1 MRQTAR
7 PMLRTLC
14 LLLPLAAGGLHS
26 FAQVQTASH
35 AAPISA
41 PTSAPTPAPTPAQ
54 PASADAKSG
63 IFALGES
70 PVAELLTTL
79 GPDVSRY
86 MQHVMTLANPFFE
99 GRAPGT
105 RGNEIAQEYIEFW
118 FKQYGLE
125 PAFTESTTFKAAD
138 GTEVITTSPTYRQHF
153 EVGLEMYVDGAAVSL
168 NLPEADPIA
177 LSAGRDFSVLGMSG
191 SGEITAPLAFVGY
204 SIVGGPHEYGTYF
217 GDNADLT
224 GKIALILRFEPMKED
239 GTSKWLQPDVEG
251 WSSYAGLAPKISAA
265 VRRGAAGVI
274 VVNPPGAKDDRA
286 GKLASWRETTGSGGS
301 GRVPVVMVTEDVADR
316 LVRAGDAESRSLLD
330 LRKRADEEGEIL
342 DLPNVTVTFNV
353 ATRFAPNT
361 TSNMGAILRGKGS
374 LADEYVIIG
383 SHFDHVGYGW
393 FGSRTG
399 ESGKIHPGAD
409 DNASGT
415 SGMLLLAERLS
426 RSYAAAD
433 ASADLRSVFFMGYS
447 AEESGLNGSAH
458 YVQNMVFPKE
468 KHTIMLNLDMIG
480 RVREGNLEAN
490 GTGTATGL
498 EEMVRPFFES
508 SGLNIAA
515 KPGGSGPSDHASFYA
530 AGIPVMFFF
539 SGLHEEYHA
548 PADVASLINPVGAVK
563 VVDLV
568 EKIAMA
574 VATRTDSLAFVA
586 TDGSGGTPGSP
597 TRRVRVRFGIAP
609 GDYSGA
615 KPGVLVGQVFP
626 ETSAAEGGLQAGDLM
641 TKWNDTEVKAV
652 EDWMPLL
659 ENAEPGDEVTIT
671 FIRDDKEQTTTVKLK
686 SSRRNPG
693 G

>member
-1 MRQTAR
+1 M
-7 PMLRTLC
+7 TLSKTPIFTRLTLSLC
-14 LLLPLAAGGLHS
+14 LAAGCL
-26 FAQVQTASH
+26 QASGEFLT
-35 AAPISA
+35 S
-41 PTSAPTPAPTPAQ
+41 PTTPANPA
-54 PASADAKSG
+54 PVADPGSG

-70 PVAELLTTL
+70 PVAELLSTL
-79 GPDVSRY
+79 GPDVARY
-86 MQHVMTLANPFFE
+86 TQHVMTLANPFFE

-118 FKQYGLE
+118 FRQFGLA
-125 PAFTESTTFKAAD
+125 PAFSESVSIKAAD
-138 GTEVITTSPTYRQHF
+138 GTEVVTTVPTFRQPF
-153 EVGLEMYVDGAAVSL
+153 EVGLEMYVDNAALSMSL
-168 NLPEADPIA
+168 GGADPITLA
-177 LSAGRDFSVLGMSG
+177 PGRDFSVLGMSG
-191 SGEITAPLAFVGY
+191 SGELTAPIAFVGY
-204 SIVGGPHEYGTYF
+204 SIVGGLEEYGSYF

-224 GKIALILRFEPMKED
+224 GKIAMVLRFEPMDD
-239 GTSKWLQPDVEG
+239 GGRSKWVRDGVEG
-251 WSSYAGLAPKISAA
+251 WSSYAALAPKISAA
-265 VRRGAAGVI
+265 VRRGAVGVI
-274 VVNPPGAKDDRA
+274 VVNPPGAQDSRI
-286 GKLASWRETTGSGGS
+286 GTLATWRETTGQGGS
-301 GRVPVVMVTEDVADR
+301 GRVPVVMITEDAADR
-316 LVRAGDAESRSLLD
+316 LVRAGDAKGRSLLD
-330 LRKRADEEGEIL
+330 FRMMADEKGEII
-342 DLPNVTVTFNV
+342 DLPNATFTFNV
-353 ATRFAPNT
+353 ATRFAPNRT
-361 TSNMGAILRGKGS
+361 ANMGAILRGRGS
-374 LADEYVIIG
+374 LADEYVVIG

-399 ESGKIHPGAD
+399 ESGTIHPGAD

-426 RSYAAAD
+426 RAYAAAD

-490 GTGTATGL
+490 GVGTAVGL
-498 EEMVRPFFES
+498 AEMVQPFFDS

-515 KPGGSGPSDHASFYA
+515 KPGGTGPSDHASFYA

-548 PADVASLINPVGAVK
+548 PADVASLINPVGAVR

-574 VATRTDSLAFVA
+574 CATRTEPLTFVA
-586 TDGSGGTPGSP
+586 SDGGAQAMGS

-609 GDYSGA
+609 GDYSGT

-641 TKWNDTEVKAV
+641 TKWNDTEIKAV
-652 EDWMPLL
+652 EDWMPEL
-659 ENAEPGDEVTIT
+659 EKAEPGDEVTIT
-671 FIRDDKEQTTTVKLK
+671 FIRDDKEQTTKVKLK
-686 SSRRNPG
+686 ASRRNSG

>member
-1 MRQTAR
+1 MALSPTRRLTRLTLA
-7 PMLRTLC
+7 LC
-14 LLLPLAAGGLHS
+14 LASGSWNAS
-26 FAQVQTASH
+26 AQLH
-35 AAPISA
+35 AAPI
-41 PTSAPTPAPTPAQ
+41 PQDPAKPGTL
-54 PASADAKSG
+54 ADPKSG

-70 PVAELLTTL
+70 PVAELFSTL

-86 MQHVMTLANPFFE
+86 TQHVMTLANPFFE

-118 FKQYGLE
+118 FKQFGLA
-125 PAFTESTTFKAAD
+125 PAFTESVTITAAD
-138 GTEVITTSPTYRQHF
+138 GAEVVADVPTYRQPF
-153 EVGLEMYVDGAAVSL
+153 EVGLEMYVDNA
-168 NLPEADPIA
+168 A
-177 LSAGRDFSVLGMSG
+177 LSMSLGGADSMVLTPGRDFTVLGMSG
-191 SGEITAPLAFVGY
+191 SGDLTAPIAFVGY
-204 SIVGGPHEYGTYF
+204 SIVGGLQEYGSYF

-224 GKIALILRFEPMKED
+224 GKIALILRFEPMDD
-239 GTSKWLQPDVEG
+239 GGRSKWVRDGVEG
-251 WSSYAGLAPKISAA
+251 WSSYSALAPKISAA
-265 VRRGAAGVI
+265 VRRGAVGVI
-274 VVNPPGAKDDRA
+274 VVNPPGAQDDRA
-286 GKLASWRETTGSGGS
+286 GKLATWRETTGQGGS
-301 GRVPVVMVTEDVADR
+301 GRVPVVMITEDAADR
-316 LVRAGDAESRSLLD
+316 LVRAGDTKGRSLLD
-330 LRKRADEEGEIL
+330 FRMIADEKGEII
-342 DLPNVTVTFNV
+342 DLPNATLTFNV
-353 ATRFAPNT
+353 ATRFAPNRT
-361 TSNMGAILRGKGS
+361 ANMGAILPGRGS

-399 ESGKIHPGAD
+399 ESGVIHPGAD

-415 SGMLLLAERLS
+415 SGMLLLAERLTKA
-426 RSYAAAD
+426 YAAAD

-490 GTGTATGL
+490 GVGTATGL
-498 EEMVRPFFES
+498 AELVQPFFDS

-515 KPGGSGPSDHASFYA
+515 KPGGTGPSDHASFYA

-539 SGLHEEYHA
+539 SGLHEEYHS
-548 PADVASLINPVGAVK
+548 PTDVASLINPVGAVK

-574 VATRTDSLAFVA
+574 CATRTEPLTFIAS
-586 TDGSGGTPGSP
+586 DGGGQAMGS

-609 GDYSGA
+609 GDYSGS

-641 TKWNDTEVKAV
+641 TKWNDAEIKTV
-652 EDWMPLL
+652 EDWMPEL
-659 ENAEPGDEVTIT
+659 EKAEPGDEVTIT
-671 FIRDDKEQTTTVKLK
+671 FIRDDAEQTTKVKLK
-686 SSRRNPG
+686 ASRRSAG

>member
-1 MRQTAR
+1 MPRTAQ
-7 PMLRTLC
+7 PTLRTLC
-14 LLLPLAAGGLHS
+14 CLLPLVVGGLQTS
-26 FAQVQTASH
+26 AQVETVPS
-35 AAPISA
+35 AAPI
-41 PTSAPTPAPTPAQ
+41 PAPAPSQAP
-54 PASADAKSG
+54 PASPDGTSG

-118 FKQYGLE
+118 FKQFALE
-125 PAFTESTTFKAAD
+125 PAFTESSTFNAAD
-138 GTEVITTSPTYRQHF
+138 GTEIITTSPTYRQPF
-153 EVGLEMYVDGAAVSL
+153 EVGVEMYVDGAAVSM
-168 NLPEADPIA
+168 NLGDADPIA
-177 LSAGRDFSVLGMSG
+177 LSGGKDFSVLGMSG
-191 SGEITAPLAFVGY
+191 SGQITAPLAFVGY
-204 SIVGGPHEYGTYF
+204 SIVGGPNEYGSYF

-224 GKIALILRFEPMKED
+224 GKVALIFRFEPMDDE
-239 GTSKWLQPDVEG
+239 GRSKWIREGTEG
-251 WSSYAGLAPKISAA
+251 WSSYAAFAPKVSAA
-265 VRRGAAGVI
+265 VRRGASAVI

-286 GKLASWRETTGSGGS
+286 GKLATWRDTTGQGGS
-301 GRVPVVMVTEDVADR
+301 GRVPVVMISEDMADR
-316 LVRAGDAESRSLLD
+316 LVRAGDADNRSLMD
-330 LRKRADEEGEIL
+330 LRKLADEKGEII
-342 DLPNVTVTFNV
+342 DLPGATVTFDV
-353 ATRFAPNT
+353 ATRFAPNKT
-361 TSNMGAILRGKGS
+361 ANMGAILRGKGA

-393 FGSRTG
+393 FGSRSN
-399 ESGKIHPGAD
+399 EPGKIHPGAD

-426 RSYAAAD
+426 RAY
-433 ASADLRSVFFMGYS
+433 ASADDSANLRSVFFMGYS

-458 YVQNMVFPKE
+458 YVQNMIVPKE

-490 GTGTATGL
+490 GTGTAVGL
-498 EEMVRPFFES
+498 EEMVKPFFEE

-515 KPGGSGPSDHASFYA
+515 KPGGSGPSDHASFNA

-548 PADVASLINPVGAVK
+548 PTDIASTINPVGAVK

-574 VATRTDSLAFVA
+574 VATRTEPLTFVA
-586 TDGSGGTPGSP
+586 TDGSGGTPGNP

-609 GDYSGA
+609 GDYSGTR
-615 KPGVLVGQVFP
+615 PGVLVGQVFP

-641 TKWNDTEVKAV
+641 VKWNDVELKTV
-652 EDWMPLL
+652 EDWMPQL
-659 ENAEPGDEVTIT
+659 EKAEPGDEVTIT
-671 FIRDDKEQTTTVKLK
+671 FIRGDKEETTKVKLK
-686 SSRRNPG
+686 SSRRNTG